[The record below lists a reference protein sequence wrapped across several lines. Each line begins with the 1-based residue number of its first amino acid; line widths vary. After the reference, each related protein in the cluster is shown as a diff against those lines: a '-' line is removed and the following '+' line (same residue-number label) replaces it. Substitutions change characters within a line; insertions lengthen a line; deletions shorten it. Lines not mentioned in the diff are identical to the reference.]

1 MPPITHKKRKFK
13 LWRAT
18 SSSLKESEVFYMD
31 RQTAKEEVKKRE
43 PDFLERAKAK
53 VNGRATYICPSC
65 GNGSGSSGDGI
76 AIDPHSKT
84 PHYKCFVCGLSE
96 DIIGLWKLH
105 SGISDNTEA
114 FNSLY
119 DYYGIEIDSKPT
131 AREYQK
137 QAKNERYTQDS
148 IHTNTYTQEKRSN
161 NMGYYEECNKRINSI
176 DYPQKR
182 GLSEEVVNKFM
193 LGFDPS
199 FNKGTGGEVW
209 QALIIPTGSN
219 SYVARNISPEADKKG
234 RYRKNGAS
242 QLYHT
247 KAFKEATKPIFI
259 TEGEL
264 DALSIITV
272 GGEAMGL
279 GSTANYR
286 QLVKLLEAQ
295 KPAQPLIIA
304 LDNDT
309 DGEKTTEELIKELDR
324 LQIPFYRL
332 NPYGDKKDANEALL
346 ADREAF
352 TSAIQGAES
361 IEEQALEAQKEEYL
375 KNSTAN
381 HLQEFINGIADS
393 VNTPY
398 IPTGFSNLDKIL
410 EGGLYEGLYIVGAIS
425 SLGKT
430 TLITQIADQIA
441 EAGEDVLI
449 FSLEMARSEIMAK
462 SISRLTMLDVLQN
475 GGNITNAKTTRG
487 ITTGSRYINYSP
499 TEKELIQRSI
509 ASYGAYAGNIYISE
523 GIGDIGTDQIR
534 EAVKKHIHFTEKK
547 PVIVIDYL
555 QILAPADIRA
565 TDKQNTDKAVMELKR
580 ISRDYKLPVIGI
592 SSFNR
597 ANYSVAVTMEAFKES
612 GAIEYSSDIL
622 IGLQLKGA
630 GSKGFDAN
638 TAKSRNPR
646 EVELVVL
653 KNRNGATGAKIA
665 YEYYPMFN
673 YFKEV

>member
-1 MPPITHKKRKFK
+1 
-13 LWRAT
+13 
-18 SSSLKESEVFYMD
+18 
-31 RQTAKEEVKKRE
+31 
-43 PDFLERAKAK
+43 
-53 VNGRATYICPSC
+53 
-65 GNGSGSSGDGI
+65 
-76 AIDPHSKT
+76 
-84 PHYKCFVCGLSE
+84 
-96 DIIGLWKLH
+96 
-105 SGISDNTEA
+105 
-114 FNSLY
+114 
-119 DYYGIEIDSKPT
+119 
-131 AREYQK
+131 
-137 QAKNERYTQDS
+137 
-148 IHTNTYTQEKRSN
+148 
-161 NMGYYEECNKRINSI
+161 
-176 DYPQKR
+176 
-182 GLSEEVVNKFM
+182 M
-193 LGFDPS
+193 LGYDP
-199 FNKGTGGEVW
+199 NYTRGTGGAIW

-219 SYVARNISPEADKKG
+219 SFVARNISPDAEKKD

-242 QLYHT
+242 QLYHKKT
-247 KAFKEATKPIFI
+247 LKEATKPIFI

-272 GGEAMGL
+272 GGEALGL

-286 QLVKLLEAQ
+286 QLIELLKTQ
-295 KPAQPLIIA
+295 KPAQPLILA
-304 LDNDT
+304 LDNDP

-352 TSAIQGAES
+352 ISAIQGAER
-361 IEEQALEAQKEEYL
+361 IEEEALEAEKEDYL
-375 KNSTAN
+375 SNSTAN
-381 HLQEFINGIADS
+381 HLQKFIDGIADS

-398 IPTGFSNLDKIL
+398 IPTGFKKLDSIL

-475 GGNITNAKTTRG
+475 GGNMSNAKTTRG
-487 ITTGSRYINYSP
+487 ITTGSRYSNYSQ

-509 ASYGAYAGNIYISE
+509 LSYGAYAKNIYISE
-523 GIGDIGTDQIR
+523 GIGDIGTEQIR
-534 EAVKKHIHFTEKK
+534 EAVRKHILFTGKK

-580 ISRDYKLPVIGI
+580 ISRDYKIPVIGI

-597 ANYSVAVTMEAFKES
+597 ANYS
-612 GAIEYSSDIL
+612 
-622 IGLQLKGA
+622 
-630 GSKGFDAN
+630 
-638 TAKSRNPR
+638 
-646 EVELVVL
+646 
-653 KNRNGATGAKIA
+653 
-665 YEYYPMFN
+665 
-673 YFKEV
+673 